1 MGPSRVEAAGLSS
14 GSKTAVQKAPDP
26 ENKAAEGTGRHDQ
39 VAGEDPFRKTLCSPA

>member
-26 ENKAAEGTGRHDQ
+26 EDKAVGGMGRHDQ
-39 VAGEDPFRKTLCSPA
+39 VAGEDPFRQTLCLPA